1 MLLTLV
7 QDREGWSRVSRVPTV
22 GAMFRDTSS
31 WAGFSWH
38 TKDAACLCKCM
49 VVFRAELASKTKRA
63 IAWDKT
69 KILEDGIFLAWRDQA
84 TYFTAYKWFARVL
97 AGKLEESEW

>member
-7 QDREGWSRVSRVPTV
+7 QDRAGWARASRVRTV

-31 WAGFSWH
+31 CAGFSWH
-38 TKDAACLCKCM
+38 TKDAACLCKGM

-63 IAWDKT
+63 IDWDKT
-69 KILEDGIFLAWRDQA
+69 KILEDGIFLAWRDPG
-84 TYFTAYKWFARVL
+84 TYFVGYK
-97 AGKLEESEW
+97 